1 VVAGRLGA
9 QRLFVSVNG
18 QEVGRFSVSRRTE
31 RACRIPWHV
40 MAERSDLEVVIEAPD
55 AARPADFGE
64 ADRRQLGVALSR
76 LDLSASPH
84 DAVVPDALASAG
96 RAVPVDVGLLM
107 QADRMPLQAMM
118 LNFESL
124 GQNCEFGLVQRQ
136 CGAEPLGLL
145 RFSSTPLPK
154 LLDAL
159 DARFVG
165 MGEAESVGVELSS
178 NGREYMISDRRFG
191 FLYHAFVDAGAMSD
205 EALHEREV
213 RRVPFLARKLVE
225 DLEAAEKIFVFKG
238 MGAMDEE
245 EVYPLALALRR
256 YGKNTLLFV
265 NLADGARRGGSV
277 EARAPGFLVGYLDRF
292 APGEDAADLELSQ
305 WVHVCR
311 AAYRLRLVAGGG
323 S

>member
-1 VVAGRLGA
+1 
-9 QRLFVSVNG
+9 
-18 QEVGRFSVSRRTE
+18 
-31 RACRIPWHV
+31 
-40 MAERSDLEVVIEAPD
+40 
-55 AARPADFGE
+55 
-64 ADRRQLGVALSR
+64 LSR
-76 LDLSASPH
+76 LDLYESAH
-84 DAVVPDALASAG
+84 DEREPGGAQSGAGAVA
-96 RAVPVDVGLLM
+96 VDVGLLM

-124 GQNCEFGLVQRQ
+124 GQNCEFGLVQRR

-154 LLDAL
+154 LLNAL
-159 DARFVG
+159 DARFEG
-165 MGEAESVGVELSS
+165 MGEAGSVSVELSS

-191 FLYHAFVDAGAMSD
+191 FLYHAFVEAGAMSD
-205 EALHEREV
+205 EALHKREV

-238 MGAMDEE
+238 MGAMEEE

-292 APGEDAADLELSQ
+292 APGEDATDLELAQ